1 MSDRGHSGSRRAAV
15 AVALLLTAFVVSAV
29 RAGPADAHAT
39 LVRTDPAFGTSLAV
53 APDTV
58 QLVFD
63 EEVAANLSS
72 VELIGARTGSLGRL
86 HVVAAGPDV
95 LAVDLPRLRRDL
107 YRLAWRTVAADDLH
121 STSGTVVFGVRT
133 AATGSALAGQP
144 VDATSPAAAE
154 VAVRWLDFV
163 AVALLV
169 GSLAVALFVL
179 PAAARRGA
187 GDLGPLRRP
196 VLGLAMAG
204 GLCACLTG
212 VALLLIQDARAGG
225 LSALGRILGDTSYGG
240 YWAVRQGIL
249 LDLVVVV
256 AALRRG
262 HPRPAL
268 RWAAAVLAAALMLP
282 LALVSHAAAIEGAGS
297 AATFVM
303 ALHLLAA
310 ALWVGGVVA
319 LCLTCGLLLRA
330 GLRESARL
338 VALSFG
344 SYAVVCVAVIAITG
358 VASLGL
364 HVRSLDALVHTSYG
378 DAMLVKAALFL
389 LAGLSGLTVTVG
401 LRWQRGG
408 RLGSAWAAVPRLE
421 AALLVAVLAP
431 AALMTASAP
440 ARSVQ
445 FAQATTALSA
455 ATEMSA
461 GSDDLVFDFR
471 VEPARPGM
479 NFITVGVYQTRRP
492 APAPVRA
499 VTLRVEGPGTAA
511 RSVALVATGPDRW
524 QTTERLPAGRFRL
537 EASVSRPGLARTLA
551 ASPLTVARAAAA
563 PAPQGGLTQR
573 PLEPILRPLSVAAA
587 LLFAAVMVLRLGLR
601 WRPGIG
607 RHAMRS
613 DAS

>member
-1 MSDRGHSGSRRAAV
+1 M
-15 AVALLLTAFVVSAV
+15 
-29 RAGPADAHAT
+29 
-39 LVRTDPAFGTSLAV
+39 
-53 APDTV
+53 
-58 QLVFD
+58 
-63 EEVAANLSS
+63 
-72 VELIGARTGSLGRL
+72 
-86 HVVAAGPDV
+86 
-95 LAVDLPRLRRDL
+95 
-107 YRLAWRTVAADDLH
+107 
-121 STSGTVVFGVRT
+121 
-133 AATGSALAGQP
+133 
-144 VDATSPAAAE
+144 
-154 VAVRWLDFV
+154 
-163 AVALLV
+163 
-169 GSLAVALFVL
+169 
-179 PAAARRGA
+179 
-187 GDLGPLRRP
+187 
-196 VLGLAMAG
+196 LGLALAG

-225 LSALGRILGDTSYGG
+225 LSALGRIVGDTSYGG
-240 YWAVRQGIL
+240 YWAVRQAIL

-268 RWAAAVLAAALMLP
+268 RWVAMVLAAALMLP

-319 LCLTCGLLLRA
+319 LCLACGLLLRS
-330 GLRESARL
+330 GMREPARL
-338 VALSFG
+338 VAVSFG

-389 LAGLSGLTVTVG
+389 LAGLSGLIVTVG
-401 LRWQRGG
+401 LRWRRGG

-440 ARSVQ
+440 ARSVPV
-445 FAQATTALSA
+445 AQAATAPSA

-499 VTLRVEGPGTAA
+499 VTLRVEGPGTRRDRSRWLPSAPTGGRRRSGSRPAA
-511 RSVALVATGPDRW
+511 SASRRRCRGRGWPEPWPRHRS
-524 QTTERLPAGRFRL
+524 QLPARL
-537 EASVSRPGLARTLA
+537 LRRT
-551 ASPLTVARAAAA
+551 
-563 PAPQGGLTQR
+563 PQGGWTQR

-587 LLFAAVMVLRLGLR
+587 LLFAAVMVLRRGLR

-613 DAS
+613 DTS

>member
-15 AVALLLTAFVVSAV
+15 AVALSLAAFMVSAV

-39 LVRTDPAFGTSLAV
+39 LVRTDPAFGMSLAV

-58 QLVFD
+58 RLVFD
-63 EEVAANLSS
+63 EEVAADLSS

-95 LAVDLPRLRRDL
+95 LTVDLPRLRRDL

-121 STSGTVVFGVRT
+121 ATSGTVVFGVRT
-133 AATGSALAGQP
+133 AAAGSALAGQP
-144 VDATSPAAAE
+144 VDPTSPAAPE

-163 AVALLV
+163 AIALLV

-179 PAAARRGA
+179 PVAARKGA
-187 GDLGPLRRP
+187 GDLDPLRRP

-319 LCLTCGLLLRA
+319 LCLACGLLLRA
-330 GLRESARL
+330 GLREPARL

-389 LAGLSGLTVTVG
+389 LAGLSGLIVTVG
-401 LRWQRGG
+401 LRWRRGG

-440 ARSVQ
+440 ARNVPI
-445 FAQATTALSA
+445 AQATTAPSA
-455 ATEMSA
+455 ATEKSA
-461 GSDDLVFDFR
+461 GSDDLLFDFR

-499 VTLRVEGPGTAA
+499 VTLRVKGPGTAA
-511 RSVALVATGPDRW
+511 RSVALVAAGPDRW

-537 EASVSRPGLARTLA
+537 EAAVSRPGLARTLA
-551 ASPLTVARAAAA
+551 ATPLTVARAAAA
-563 PAPQGGLTQR
+563 PAPQGGWAQR

-587 LLFAAVMVLRLGLR
+587 LLFAAVMVLRRELR

-613 DAS
+613 DTS